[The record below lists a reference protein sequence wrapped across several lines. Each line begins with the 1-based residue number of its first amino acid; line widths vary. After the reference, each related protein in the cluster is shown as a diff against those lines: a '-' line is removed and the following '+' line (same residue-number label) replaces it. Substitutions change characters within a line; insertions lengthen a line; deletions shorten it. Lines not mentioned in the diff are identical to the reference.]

1 MKRFLLLF
9 LFVCLTTALAN
20 AENNVPPLLHAPTI
34 SASQIVFV
42 YGDEL
47 WTVSRQGGPAH
58 LLTSGPGVKSS
69 PVLSPDGKWLAFSLD
84 LEGNV
89 DAYVMPADGGV
100 ARRLTHHPAVDEVV
114 GWTPDS
120 KRVLFRSSRN
130 SSSRYNRLFTVSIDG
145 GLPMEVPLPM
155 AETGSYSA
163 DGSHLAYVPFTNAR
177 RLNGI
182 AWRRYRG
189 GNAARV
195 WVARLSDSAV
205 VKIPRE
211 DSQDWNPMWIGDK
224 VYFISDRNDGVAG
237 LYQYDTGSK
246 EVKEVIHPDRDIKN
260 ASATS
265 DAIVYEQFGSLH
277 VLDIRSGRETALNI
291 QVNGDV
297 PAARSHFVK
306 GVEQIAFSN
315 LSPSGARAVFESHGE
330 ILTVPREKGDIRN
343 ITNTTGVA
351 ERDPAW
357 SPDGK
362 HIAYFSD
369 QSGEYELHIRLADG
383 TGEVKKFNLGNP
395 PSFFYNPIWSPDS
408 KKIAYTDKRGNLW
421 YIDLAKGQPVKVDT
435 NEYNGRSLQAAWSP
449 DSRWIAYTKTLS
461 NYMHAISIYS
471 VENAKSQQATDGM
484 SDASHPAFDANGKYL
499 YFLASTDDGPT
510 LGGLDL
516 SSDNHPVSSTAYIM
530 VLSKDEPSPLFPQSD
545 DEKAQ
550 PDTPPSK
557 DSASVQGDDDSVT
570 KKAEAEDA
578 KAAKSKPKNVVVKV
592 DFENIGQR
600 ILALP
605 LPPSHYISLQ
615 AGKANTV
622 FVVEGPRIAEIS
634 EESRTAIYRWDLE
647 SRKPERMW
655 EGVAHFSVSFDGK
668 RVLYSR
674 RQRGEGES
682 SGGPGGPV
690 GPEKWFIDDAIKPA
704 PSGAASVAASGATS
718 GPPDK
723 ATKELNLDAMNIYV
737 DPRAEWTQMFNDVG
751 REERDFFYDPAL
763 HGYDLKAALEEY
775 RPYLASL
782 SSRQDLSYLWEDM
795 LGNITVGHMYIRAP
809 FSPEPHPVKT
819 GLLGADYS
827 IENGRYRFLRVYRG
841 ENWNP
846 QLRAPLTEPGVIVN
860 QGDYL
865 LEVNGR
871 ELRGSDE
878 IFELFQGTAGKTVTL
893 KVGPDPS
900 GKVARTVNVV
910 PIDSEIALRNRAW
923 IDENRRKVDELSEG
937 KLAYIYLP
945 DTSIA
950 GYTNFNRYFY
960 SQVGKQGAVVDER
973 FNAGGK
979 AADYVI
985 EQLRQPLMSY
995 WLPRDG
1001 KVYTTP
1007 NGAIFGPKVMI
1018 INEHAGSGGDAMPW
1032 YFRQAKLGPL
1042 VGTRTWGGLV
1052 GIGGTP
1058 TLIDGG
1064 AVTSPNFAFYSPE
1077 GKWEIE
1083 NHGVAPDVEVE
1094 LDPQAW
1100 RQGRDPQLERAV
1112 AVALEELKVHPLP
1125 NVQHP
1130 PYPVYNL
1137 RTAQKPAVP
1146 TTTKSGAN

>member
-1 MKRFLLLF
+1 MKRFFLLF
-9 LFVCLTTALAN
+9 LVVCLPIALASAQN
-20 AENNVPPLLHAPTI
+20 SVPQLLHTPTI
-34 SASQIVFV
+34 SSSQIVFV

-47 WTVSRQGGPAH
+47 WSVSRQGGAAH

-69 PVLSPDGKWLAFSLD
+69 PMLSPDGKWLAFSLD
-84 LEGNV
+84 YEGNV
-89 DAYVMPADGGV
+89 DAYVMPAEGGV
-100 ARRLTHHPAVDEVV
+100 AKRLTYHPAVDDVV
-114 GWTPDS
+114 GWAPDS

-130 SSSRYNRLFTVSIDG
+130 SSSRYNRLFTVSLDG

-155 AETGSYSA
+155 AETGSYST
-163 DGSHLAYVPFTNAR
+163 DGAHIAYVPFTNAR

-224 VYFISDRNDGVAG
+224 VYFISDRHDGVAG
-237 LYQYDTGSK
+237 LYEYNTRSK
-246 EVKEVIHPDRDIKN
+246 EVKEVVHPDRDIKN
-260 ASATS
+260 ASATK
-265 DAIVYEQFGSLH
+265 DAIVYEEFGSLH
-277 VLDIRSGRETALNI
+277 VFDVGSGRETALNI

-297 PAARSHFVK
+297 PAARPHFVK
-306 GVEQIAFSN
+306 GAQQIAFSN
-315 LSPSGARAVFESHGE
+315 LSPSGARAVFELHGE

-362 HIAYFSD
+362 RIAYFSD
-369 QSGEYELHIRLADG
+369 EGGEYELHVRLADG

-395 PSFFYNPIWSPDS
+395 PSFFYNPLWAPDS
-408 KKIAYTDKRGNLW
+408 KKIAYTDKRGSFW
-421 YIDLAKGQPVKVDT
+421 YIDLAKSQPVKVDT
-435 NEYNGRSLQAAWSP
+435 SEYNGRRIEAAWSP
-449 DSRWIAYTKTLS
+449 DSRWIAYTKSLP
-461 NYMHAISIYS
+461 NYMHAINLYS
-471 VENAKSQQATDGM
+471 LESAKAQQVTDGM
-484 SDASHPAFDANGKYL
+484 SDASNPAFDANGKYL

-516 SSDNHPVSSTAYIM
+516 SSNNHPVSSAPYIM

-550 PDTPPSK
+550 PDTPPAK
-557 DSASVQGDDDSVT
+557 DNASLQSDDDAVT
-570 KKAEAEDA
+570 KRAEAEDA
-578 KAAKSKPKNVVVKV
+578 RAAKSKPKNVVVKV
-592 DFENIGQR
+592 DFESIGQR

-622 FVVEGPRIAEIS
+622 FVVEGPRIAEVS
-634 EESRTAIYRWDLE
+634 EGSRTAVYRWDLE
-647 SRKPERMW
+647 SRKPERLW
-655 EGVAHFSVSFDGK
+655 EGVSHFSVSFDGK

-674 RQRGEGES
+674 RQRSEAEAAA
-682 SGGPGGPV
+682 GPGAPGA
-690 GPEKWFIDDAIKPA
+690 EKWFIDDATRPA
-704 PSGAASVAASGATS
+704 SPAMPSGNASAAA
-718 GPPDK
+718 PDRL
-723 ATKELNLDAMNIYV
+723 TKELNLESMNIYV
-737 DPRAEWTQMFNDVG
+737 DPRSEWTQMFNDVG

-782 SSRQDLSYLWEDM
+782 STRQDLSYLWEDM

-809 FSPEPHPVKT
+809 FSPAASQPVKT
-819 GLLGADYS
+819 GLLGADYN
-827 IENGRYRFLRVYRG
+827 IENGRYRFMRIYRG

-871 ELRGSDE
+871 ELKGSDE
-878 IFELFQGTAGKTVTL
+878 IFELFQGTAGKAVTL
-893 KVGPDPS
+893 KVGPDPT
-900 GKVARTVNVV
+900 GKSARMVNVV

-923 IDENRRKVDELSEG
+923 IDENRRKVDELSAG

-945 DTSIA
+945 DTANA

-960 SQVGKQGAVVDER
+960 SQVGKDGAVIDER

-985 EQLRQPLMSY
+985 DQLRQPLMSY
-995 WLPRDG
+995 WLPREG

-1058 TLIDGG
+1058 NLIDGG

-1094 LDPQAW
+1094 FDPQAW
-1100 RQGRDPQLERAV
+1100 RQGRDPQLEKAV
-1112 AVALEELKVHPLP
+1112 AVAMEELKAHPLP
-1125 NVQHP
+1125 NVNHP

-1137 RTAQKPAVP
+1137 RTAQKPAA
-1146 TTTKSGAN
+1146 TTSKSGAN